1 MNMTYYLTFTYG
13 NKTKRLMKTEDK
25 EKAIAKAEKKKAKYL
40 VKNKSGIITL
50 YVISTERGMPMQK
63 CIKFW
68 ET

>member
-1 MNMTYYLTFTYG
+1 MTYYLTFTYG

-63 CIKFW
+63 CIEFW